1 MAKVNRALRPFFAV
15 SGGEC
20 VFHEEDISFDWHSG
34 MSWQVRQRS
43 SDALASAIVE
53 AYGAR
58 GVRRCDILEVSTA
71 SHDYE
76 VGQRLSAMNLQY
88 VDEGT
93 NRVQSVENWF
103 QSAKVFRRAD
113 GRLCGPYRDLLD
125 LPAGSRAKR
134 YVDAHLDAKL
144 RAAYCDDELF
154 NRIQDDIAGATFSHF
169 EFLGEAFPTVPRS
182 CFYDFLY
189 VSALSQPQN
198 ADLAER
204 VMEYRVF
211 TDIMFSPGT
220 GKRRKYNTQ
229 ARSCAIFVGLRR
241 RGCDTA
247 RIGGIEEFV
256 EAVGYPDSETSDGR
270 PRTLFE

>member
-1 MAKVNRALRPFFAV
+1 MAKVNRAVRPFFAV

-43 SDALASAIVE
+43 SDALAAAIVG
-53 AYGAR
+53 AYGVR
-58 GVRRCDILEVSTA
+58 GVRSCDILEVSTA

-76 VGQRLSAMNLQY
+76 TGQRLSAMNLQY
-88 VDEGT
+88 VDVGT
-93 NRVQSVENWF
+93 DRMRSVESWF
-103 QSAKVFRRAD
+103 QSAKVFRRPD
-113 GRLCGPYRDLLD
+113 GRLCGPYRELLD
-125 LPAGSRAKR
+125 LPAGSKAKR
-134 YVDAHLDAKL
+134 YVDPHLDAKL
-144 RAAYCDDELF
+144 RAAHRDDGLF
-154 NRIQDDIAGATFSHF
+154 NRIQDDIAGAAFSHF
-169 EFLGEAFPTVPRS
+169 EFFGEAFPTVPRS

-189 VSALSQPQN
+189 ASALSQPQN

-204 VMEYRVF
+204 VMEYRIF
-211 TDIMFSPGT
+211 TDIMFAPGT

-241 RGCDTA
+241 RGYDTA
-247 RIGGIEEFV
+247 RIGSIEEFID
-256 EAVGYPDSETSDGR
+256 AVGYPDSEARDGA

>member
-1 MAKVNRALRPFFAV
+1 M
-15 SGGEC
+15 
-20 VFHEEDISFDWHSG
+20 
-34 MSWQVRQRS
+34 RQRS

-134 YVDAHLDAKL
+134 YVDAHLDSQTGAPPI
-144 RAAYCDDELF
+144 ATNELF

-198 ADLAER
+198 ADLAEQ

-220 GKRRKYNTQ
+220 GKLPQVQHSGEKLRH
-229 ARSCAIFVGLRR
+229 LRR
-241 RGCDTA
+241 PEEEGCDTA